1 MKNKKIIVIIIS
13 ILIIFVIGILTLI
26 IILNKNKNNAELPTN
41 VEEEEVPEDEQGEY
55 YYDKIILKD
64 TSKIKIMTI
73 SECVSAKTNNYYFVN
88 EAYTIRDS
96 EGTVYFTK
104 GKQQNQDKYYIV
116 CLDGYNHT
124 YSVEETDQSTYDNM
138 LQGNIDEK
146 YKQEATVEDIG
157 DNNFI
162 TIILSDSNI
171 ANMYFDIIKNLLN
184 SEPEVLY
191 DLLDSEYQQKRFG
204 NIESF
209 MEYVNDNKNKF
220 ANIQISK
227 YAKYTYDDYI
237 QYVCLDTNDEYYII
251 NEDTTTGDYKIL
263 LDTYTIDQPEFIE
276 KYDSA
281 SDIKKAGY
289 DIDKFMQAINAHD
302 YTYAYNC
309 LAESYKQNNFTTI
322 NSFRN
327 YIQNNFYSKNNYE
340 IKNGTKEGD
349 YYVYTVNITDAE
361 QDTSGLVQKN
371 FIVNIKDNREFEL
384 SFNVE

>member
-1 MKNKKIIVIIIS
+1 MKKKIIITLLILLLILLAI
-13 ILIIFVIGILTLI
+13 ILILTIFLKNSSSIENNNPDEDMSTGIDEYVEKEVSKMTSKTTLNMLLKWLNTDGENYCFVKEI
-26 IILNKNKNNAELPTN
+26 YRLNKDEI
-41 VEEEEVPEDEQGEY
+41 EE
-55 YYDKIILKD
+55 
-64 TSKIKIMTI
+64 
-73 SECVSAKTNNYYFVN
+73 YFVYAIQNN
-88 EAYTIRDS
+88 ENKYFVAYLDQENNTYMLEEISNTEYEDVKNEKINNKFLQVKTIEDNGS
-96 EGTVYFTK
+96 NE
-104 GKQQNQDKYYIV
+104 
-116 CLDGYNHT
+116 
-124 YSVEETDQSTYDNM
+124 YSIELM
-138 LQGNIDEK
+138 
-146 YKQEATVEDIG
+146 
-157 DNNFI
+157 
-162 TIILSDSNI
+162 SDVKI
-171 ANMYFDIIKNLLN
+171 ANMYFDIIKNILN

-191 DLLDSEYQQKRFG
+191 DILDTDYQQKRFG
-204 NIESF
+204 STENF
-209 MEYVNDNKNKF
+209 MEYVDNNKNKF
-220 ANIQISK
+220 ANMQISK
-227 YAKYTYDDYI
+227 YAKYTYEGYM
-237 QYVCLDTNDEYYII
+237 QYVCLDTNGEYYII
-251 NEDTTTGDYKIL
+251 NEYTTTGDYKIL

-281 SDIKKAGY
+281 SDIQKAGY
-289 DIDKFMQAINAHD
+289 NIDKFMQAINAHD

>member
-1 MKNKKIIVIIIS
+1 MKKKIIITLLILLLILLAI
-13 ILIIFVIGILTLI
+13 ILILTIFLKNSSSIENNNPDEDMSTGIDEYVEKEVSKMTSKTTLNMLLKWLNTDGENYCFVKEI
-26 IILNKNKNNAELPTN
+26 YRLNKDEIEEYFVYAIQNNESKYFVAYLDQENNTYMLEEISNAEY
-41 VEEEEVPEDEQGEY
+41 EDVKNEKINNKFLQVKTIEDNGSNEY
-55 YYDKIILKD
+55 SIEL
-64 TSKIKIMTI
+64 M
-73 SECVSAKTNNYYFVN
+73 
-88 EAYTIRDS
+88 
-96 EGTVYFTK
+96 
-104 GKQQNQDKYYIV
+104 
-116 CLDGYNHT
+116 
-124 YSVEETDQSTYDNM
+124 
-138 LQGNIDEK
+138 
-146 YKQEATVEDIG
+146 
-157 DNNFI
+157 
-162 TIILSDSNI
+162 SDVKI
-171 ANMYFDIIKNLLN
+171 ANMYFDIIKNILN

-191 DLLDSEYQQKRFG
+191 DILDTDYQQKRFG
-204 NIESF
+204 STENF
-209 MEYVNDNKNKF
+209 MEYVDNNKNKF
-220 ANIQISK
+220 ANMQISK
-227 YAKYTYDDYI
+227 YAKYTYEGYM
-237 QYVCLDTNDEYYII
+237 QYVCLDTNGEYYII

-281 SDIKKAGY
+281 SDIQKAGY
-289 DIDKFMQAINAHD
+289 NIDKFMQAINAHD

>member
-1 MKNKKIIVIIIS
+1 MKKKIIITLLILLLILLAI
-13 ILIIFVIGILTLI
+13 ILILTIFLKNSSSIENNNPDEDMSTGIDEYVEKEVSKMTSKTTLNMLLKWLNTDGENYCFVKEI
-26 IILNKNKNNAELPTN
+26 YRLNKDEI
-41 VEEEEVPEDEQGEY
+41 EE
-55 YYDKIILKD
+55 
-64 TSKIKIMTI
+64 
-73 SECVSAKTNNYYFVN
+73 YFVYAIQNN
-88 EAYTIRDS
+88 ENKYFVAYLDQENNTYMLEEISNTDYEDVKNEKINNKFLQVKTIEDNGS
-96 EGTVYFTK
+96 NE
-104 GKQQNQDKYYIV
+104 
-116 CLDGYNHT
+116 
-124 YSVEETDQSTYDNM
+124 YSIELM
-138 LQGNIDEK
+138 
-146 YKQEATVEDIG
+146 
-157 DNNFI
+157 
-162 TIILSDSNI
+162 SDVKI
-171 ANMYFDIIKNLLN
+171 ANMYFDIIKNILN

-191 DLLDSEYQQKRFG
+191 DILDTDYQQKRFG
-204 NIESF
+204 STENF
-209 MEYVNDNKNKF
+209 MEYVDNNKNKF
-220 ANIQISK
+220 ANMQISK
-227 YAKYTYDDYI
+227 YAKYTYEGYM
-237 QYVCLDTNDEYYII
+237 QYVCLDTNGEYYII

-281 SDIKKAGY
+281 SDIQKAGY
-289 DIDKFMQAINAHD
+289 NIDKFMQAINAHD

>member
-1 MKNKKIIVIIIS
+1 MNKDEI
-13 ILIIFVIGILTLI
+13 
-26 IILNKNKNNAELPTN
+26 
-41 VEEEEVPEDEQGEY
+41 EE
-55 YYDKIILKD
+55 
-64 TSKIKIMTI
+64 
-73 SECVSAKTNNYYFVN
+73 YFVYAIQNN
-88 EAYTIRDS
+88 ENKYFVAYLDQENNTYMLEEISNTEYEDVKNEKINNKFLQVKTIEDNGS
-96 EGTVYFTK
+96 NE
-104 GKQQNQDKYYIV
+104 
-116 CLDGYNHT
+116 
-124 YSVEETDQSTYDNM
+124 YSIELM
-138 LQGNIDEK
+138 
-146 YKQEATVEDIG
+146 
-157 DNNFI
+157 
-162 TIILSDSNI
+162 SDVKI
-171 ANMYFDIIKNLLN
+171 ANMYFDIIKNILN

-191 DLLDSEYQQKRFG
+191 DILDTDYQQKRFG
-204 NIESF
+204 STENF
-209 MEYVNDNKNKF
+209 MEYVDNNKNKF
-220 ANIQISK
+220 ANMQISK
-227 YAKYTYDDYI
+227 YAKYTYEGYM
-237 QYVCLDTNDEYYII
+237 QYVCLDTNGEYYII

-281 SDIKKAGY
+281 SDIQKAGY
-289 DIDKFMQAINAHD
+289 NIDKFMQAINAHD

>member
-1 MKNKKIIVIIIS
+1 MKKKIIIILLILLLTLLAI
-13 ILIIFVIGILTLI
+13 ILILTNFLKNNSSIENNNPDEDMSTGIDEYVEKEVSKMTSKTTLNMLLKWLNTDGENYCFVKEIYR
-26 IILNKNKNNAELPTN
+26 LNKDEI
-41 VEEEEVPEDEQGEY
+41 EE
-55 YYDKIILKD
+55 
-64 TSKIKIMTI
+64 
-73 SECVSAKTNNYYFVN
+73 YFVYAIQNN
-88 EAYTIRDS
+88 ENKYFVAYLDQENNTYMLEEISNTEYEDVKNEKINNKFLQVKTIEDNGS
-96 EGTVYFTK
+96 NE
-104 GKQQNQDKYYIV
+104 
-116 CLDGYNHT
+116 
-124 YSVEETDQSTYDNM
+124 YSIELM
-138 LQGNIDEK
+138 
-146 YKQEATVEDIG
+146 
-157 DNNFI
+157 
-162 TIILSDSNI
+162 SDVKI
-171 ANMYFDIIKNLLN
+171 ANMYFDIIKNILN

-191 DLLDSEYQQKRFG
+191 DILDTDYQQKRFG
-204 NIESF
+204 STENF
-209 MEYVNDNKNKF
+209 MEYVDNNKNKF
-220 ANIQISK
+220 ANMQISK
-227 YAKYTYDDYI
+227 YAKYTYEGYM
-237 QYVCLDTNDEYYII
+237 QYVCLDTNGEYYII

-263 LDTYTIDQPEFIE
+263 LDTYTIDQPELIE

-281 SDIKKAGY
+281 SDIQKAGY
-289 DIDKFMQAINAHD
+289 NIDKFMQAINAHD

>member
-1 MKNKKIIVIIIS
+1 MKKKIIIILLILLLTLLAI
-13 ILIIFVIGILTLI
+13 ILILTNFLKNNSSIENNNPDEDMSTGIDEYVEKEVSKMTSKTTLNMLLKWLNTDGENYCFVKEIYR
-26 IILNKNKNNAELPTN
+26 LNKDEI
-41 VEEEEVPEDEQGEY
+41 EE
-55 YYDKIILKD
+55 
-64 TSKIKIMTI
+64 
-73 SECVSAKTNNYYFVN
+73 YFVYAIQNN
-88 EAYTIRDS
+88 ENKYFVAYLDQENNTYMLEEISNTEYEDVKNEKINNKFLQVKTIEDNGS
-96 EGTVYFTK
+96 NE
-104 GKQQNQDKYYIV
+104 
-116 CLDGYNHT
+116 
-124 YSVEETDQSTYDNM
+124 YSIELM
-138 LQGNIDEK
+138 
-146 YKQEATVEDIG
+146 
-157 DNNFI
+157 
-162 TIILSDSNI
+162 SDVKI
-171 ANMYFDIIKNLLN
+171 ANMYFDIIKNILN

-191 DLLDSEYQQKRFG
+191 DILDTDYQQKRFG
-204 NIESF
+204 STENF
-209 MEYVNDNKNKF
+209 MEYVDNNKNKF
-220 ANIQISK
+220 ANMQISK
-227 YAKYTYDDYI
+227 YAKYTYEGYM
-237 QYVCLDTNDEYYII
+237 QYVCLDTNGEYYII

-281 SDIKKAGY
+281 SDIQKAGY
-289 DIDKFMQAINAHD
+289 NIDKFMQAINAHD

>member
-1 MKNKKIIVIIIS
+1 MKKKIIITLLILLLILLAI
-13 ILIIFVIGILTLI
+13 ILILTNFLKNSSSIDNNNPDEDMSTGIDEYVEKEVSKMTSKTTLNMLLKWLNTSGEDYCFVKEIYR
-26 IILNKNKNNAELPTN
+26 LNKDEIEEYFVYVIQNNESKYFVAYLDQENNTYMLEEISNAEY
-41 VEEEEVPEDEQGEY
+41 EDVKNEKINNKFLQVKTIEDNGSNEY
-55 YYDKIILKD
+55 SIEL
-64 TSKIKIMTI
+64 M
-73 SECVSAKTNNYYFVN
+73 
-88 EAYTIRDS
+88 
-96 EGTVYFTK
+96 
-104 GKQQNQDKYYIV
+104 
-116 CLDGYNHT
+116 
-124 YSVEETDQSTYDNM
+124 
-138 LQGNIDEK
+138 
-146 YKQEATVEDIG
+146 
-157 DNNFI
+157 
-162 TIILSDSNI
+162 SDVKI
-171 ANMYFDIIKNLLN
+171 ANMYFDIIKNILN

-191 DLLDSEYQQKRFG
+191 DILDTDYQQKRFG
-204 NIESF
+204 STENF
-209 MEYVNDNKNKF
+209 MEYVDNNKNKF
-220 ANIQISK
+220 ANMQISK
-227 YAKYTYDDYI
+227 YAKYTYEGYM
-237 QYVCLDTNDEYYII
+237 QYVCLDTNGEYYII

-281 SDIKKAGY
+281 SDIQKAGY
-289 DIDKFMQAINAHD
+289 NIDKFMQAINAHD

>member
-1 MKNKKIIVIIIS
+1 MKKKIIITLLILLLILLAI
-13 ILIIFVIGILTLI
+13 ILILTIFLKNSSSIDNNNPDEDMSTGIDEYVEKEVSKMTSKTTLNMLLKWLNTDGENYCFVKEI
-26 IILNKNKNNAELPTN
+26 YRLNKDEI
-41 VEEEEVPEDEQGEY
+41 EE
-55 YYDKIILKD
+55 
-64 TSKIKIMTI
+64 
-73 SECVSAKTNNYYFVN
+73 YFVYAIQNN
-88 EAYTIRDS
+88 ENKYFVAYLDQENNTYMLEEISNTEYEDVKNEKINNKFLQVKTIEDNGS
-96 EGTVYFTK
+96 NE
-104 GKQQNQDKYYIV
+104 
-116 CLDGYNHT
+116 
-124 YSVEETDQSTYDNM
+124 YSIELM
-138 LQGNIDEK
+138 
-146 YKQEATVEDIG
+146 
-157 DNNFI
+157 
-162 TIILSDSNI
+162 SDVKI
-171 ANMYFDIIKNLLN
+171 ANMYFDIIKNILN

-191 DLLDSEYQQKRFG
+191 DILDTDYQQKRFG
-204 NIESF
+204 STENF
-209 MEYVNDNKNKF
+209 MEYVDNNKNKF
-220 ANIQISK
+220 ANMQISK
-227 YAKYTYDDYI
+227 YAKYTYEGYM
-237 QYVCLDTNDEYYII
+237 QYVCLDTNGEYYII
-251 NEDTTTGDYKIL
+251 NEYTTTGDYKIL

-281 SDIKKAGY
+281 SDIQKAGY
-289 DIDKFMQAINAHD
+289 NIDKFMQAINAHD

>member
-1 MKNKKIIVIIIS
+1 MKKKIIIILLILLLTLLAI
-13 ILIIFVIGILTLI
+13 ILILTNFLKNNSSIENNNPDEDMSTGIDEYVEKEVSKMTSKTTLNMLLKWLNTDGENYCFVKEIYR
-26 IILNKNKNNAELPTN
+26 LNKDEI
-41 VEEEEVPEDEQGEY
+41 EE
-55 YYDKIILKD
+55 
-64 TSKIKIMTI
+64 
-73 SECVSAKTNNYYFVN
+73 YFVYAIQNN
-88 EAYTIRDS
+88 ENKYFVAYLDQENNTYMLEEISNTEYEDVKNEKINNKFLQVKTIEDNGS
-96 EGTVYFTK
+96 NE
-104 GKQQNQDKYYIV
+104 
-116 CLDGYNHT
+116 
-124 YSVEETDQSTYDNM
+124 YSIELM
-138 LQGNIDEK
+138 
-146 YKQEATVEDIG
+146 
-157 DNNFI
+157 
-162 TIILSDSNI
+162 SDVKI
-171 ANMYFDIIKNLLN
+171 ANMYFDIIKNILN

-191 DLLDSEYQQKRFG
+191 DILDTDYQQKRFG

-289 DIDKFMQAINAHD
+289 NIDKFMQAINAHD

>member
-1 MKNKKIIVIIIS
+1 MKKKIIIMLLILLLTLLAI
-13 ILIIFVIGILTLI
+13 ILILTNFLKNNSSIDNNNPDEDMSTGIDEYVEKEVTKMTSKTTLNMLLKWLNSNEDEYCFVKEIYR
-26 IILNKNKNNAELPTN
+26 LNKNEI
-41 VEEEEVPEDEQGEY
+41 EE
-55 YYDKIILKD
+55 
-64 TSKIKIMTI
+64 
-73 SECVSAKTNNYYFVN
+73 YFVYVIQNN
-88 EAYTIRDS
+88 ENKYFVAY
-96 EGTVYFTK
+96 
-104 GKQQNQDKYYIV
+104 
-116 CLDGYNHT
+116 LDQENNLYML
-124 YSVEETDQSTYDNM
+124 EEISNTEYEDVKNEKINNKF
-138 LQGNIDEK
+138 LQEKAIENNGNNE
-146 YKQEATVEDIG
+146 YTFE
-157 DNNFI
+157 
-162 TIILSDSNI
+162 LMSDVKI
-171 ANMYFDIIKNLLN
+171 ANMYFDIIKNILN

-191 DLLDSEYQQKRFG
+191 DILDTDYQQKKFG
-204 NIESF
+204 SIENF
-209 MEYVNDNKNKF
+209 MEYVDNNKNRF
-220 ANIQISK
+220 ANMQISK
-227 YAKYTYDDYI
+227 YAKYTYEGYM
-237 QYVCLDTNDEYYII
+237 QYVCLDTNGEYYII

-281 SDIKKAGY
+281 SDIQKAGY
-289 DIDKFMQAINAHD
+289 NIDKFMQAINAHD

>member
-1 MKNKKIIVIIIS
+1 MKKKIIIILLILLLTLLAI
-13 ILIIFVIGILTLI
+13 ILILTNFLKNNSSIENNNPDEDMSTGIDEYVEKEVSKMTSKTTLNMLLKWLNTDGENYCFVKEIYR
-26 IILNKNKNNAELPTN
+26 LNKDEI
-41 VEEEEVPEDEQGEY
+41 EE
-55 YYDKIILKD
+55 
-64 TSKIKIMTI
+64 
-73 SECVSAKTNNYYFVN
+73 YFVYAIQNN
-88 EAYTIRDS
+88 ENKYFVAYLDQENNTYMLEEISNTEYEDVKNEKINNKFLQVKTIEDNGS
-96 EGTVYFTK
+96 NE
-104 GKQQNQDKYYIV
+104 
-116 CLDGYNHT
+116 
-124 YSVEETDQSTYDNM
+124 YSIELM
-138 LQGNIDEK
+138 
-146 YKQEATVEDIG
+146 
-157 DNNFI
+157 
-162 TIILSDSNI
+162 SDVKI
-171 ANMYFDIIKNLLN
+171 ANMYFDIIKNILN

-191 DLLDSEYQQKRFG
+191 DILDTDYQQKRFG
-204 NIESF
+204 STENF
-209 MEYVNDNKNKF
+209 MEYVDNNKNKF
-220 ANIQISK
+220 ANMQISK
-227 YAKYTYDDYI
+227 YAKYTYEGYM
-237 QYVCLDTNDEYYII
+237 QYVCLDTNGEYYII
-251 NEDTTTGDYKIL
+251 NEYTTTGDYKIL

-281 SDIKKAGY
+281 SDIQKAGY
-289 DIDKFMQAINAHD
+289 NIDKFMQAINAHD

>member
-1 MKNKKIIVIIIS
+1 MKKKIIITLLILLLILLAI
-13 ILIIFVIGILTLI
+13 ILILTIFLKNSSSIENNNPDEDMSTGIDEYVEKEVSKMTSKTTLNMLLKWLNTDGENYCFVKEI
-26 IILNKNKNNAELPTN
+26 YRLNKDEI
-41 VEEEEVPEDEQGEY
+41 EE
-55 YYDKIILKD
+55 
-64 TSKIKIMTI
+64 
-73 SECVSAKTNNYYFVN
+73 YFVYAIQNN
-88 EAYTIRDS
+88 ENKYFVAYLDQENNTYMLEEISNTEYEDVKNEKINNKFLQVKTIEDNGS
-96 EGTVYFTK
+96 NE
-104 GKQQNQDKYYIV
+104 
-116 CLDGYNHT
+116 
-124 YSVEETDQSTYDNM
+124 YSIELM
-138 LQGNIDEK
+138 
-146 YKQEATVEDIG
+146 
-157 DNNFI
+157 
-162 TIILSDSNI
+162 SDVKI
-171 ANMYFDIIKNLLN
+171 ANMYFDIIKNILN

-191 DLLDSEYQQKRFG
+191 DILDTDYQQKRFG
-204 NIESF
+204 STENF
-209 MEYVNDNKNKF
+209 MEYVDNNKNKF
-220 ANIQISK
+220 ANMQISK
-227 YAKYTYDDYI
+227 YAKYTYEGYM
-237 QYVCLDTNDEYYII
+237 QYVCLDTNGEYYII

-281 SDIKKAGY
+281 SDIQKAGY
-289 DIDKFMQAINAHD
+289 NIDKFMQAINAHD

-371 FIVNIKDNREFEL
+371 FIVNIKNNREFEL

>member
-1 MKNKKIIVIIIS
+1 MKKKIIITLLILLLILLAI
-13 ILIIFVIGILTLI
+13 ILILTIFLKNSSSIDNNNPDEDMSTGIDEYVEKEVSKMTSKTTLNMLLKWLNTSGEDYCFVKEI
-26 IILNKNKNNAELPTN
+26 YRLNKDEIEEYFVYAIQNNESKYFVAYLDQENNTYMLEEISNAEY
-41 VEEEEVPEDEQGEY
+41 EDVKNEKINNKFLQVKTIEDNGSNEY
-55 YYDKIILKD
+55 SIEL
-64 TSKIKIMTI
+64 M
-73 SECVSAKTNNYYFVN
+73 
-88 EAYTIRDS
+88 
-96 EGTVYFTK
+96 
-104 GKQQNQDKYYIV
+104 
-116 CLDGYNHT
+116 
-124 YSVEETDQSTYDNM
+124 
-138 LQGNIDEK
+138 
-146 YKQEATVEDIG
+146 
-157 DNNFI
+157 
-162 TIILSDSNI
+162 SDVKI
-171 ANMYFDIIKNLLN
+171 ANMYFDIIKNILN

-191 DLLDSEYQQKRFG
+191 DILDTDYQQKRFG
-204 NIESF
+204 STENF
-209 MEYVNDNKNKF
+209 MEYVDNNKNKF
-220 ANIQISK
+220 ANMQISK
-227 YAKYTYDDYI
+227 YAKYTYEGYM
-237 QYVCLDTNDEYYII
+237 QYVCLDTNGEYYII

-281 SDIKKAGY
+281 SDIQKAGY
-289 DIDKFMQAINAHD
+289 NIDKFMQAINAHD

>member
-1 MKNKKIIVIIIS
+1 MKKKIIITLLILLLILLAI
-13 ILIIFVIGILTLI
+13 ILILTIFLKNSSSIENNNPDEDMSTGIDEYVEKEVSKMTSKTTLNMLLKWLNTDGENYCFVKEI
-26 IILNKNKNNAELPTN
+26 YRLNKDEI
-41 VEEEEVPEDEQGEY
+41 EE
-55 YYDKIILKD
+55 
-64 TSKIKIMTI
+64 
-73 SECVSAKTNNYYFVN
+73 YFVYAIQNN
-88 EAYTIRDS
+88 ENKYFVAYLDQENNTYMLEEISNTEYENVKNEKINNKFLQVKTIEDNGS
-96 EGTVYFTK
+96 NE
-104 GKQQNQDKYYIV
+104 
-116 CLDGYNHT
+116 
-124 YSVEETDQSTYDNM
+124 YSIELM
-138 LQGNIDEK
+138 
-146 YKQEATVEDIG
+146 
-157 DNNFI
+157 
-162 TIILSDSNI
+162 SDVKI
-171 ANMYFDIIKNLLN
+171 ANMYFDIIKNILN

-191 DLLDSEYQQKRFG
+191 DILDTDYQQKRFG
-204 NIESF
+204 STENF
-209 MEYVNDNKNKF
+209 MEYVDNNKNKF
-220 ANIQISK
+220 ANMQISK
-227 YAKYTYDDYI
+227 YAKYTYEGYM
-237 QYVCLDTNDEYYII
+237 QYVCLDTNGEYYII

-281 SDIKKAGY
+281 SDIQKAGY
-289 DIDKFMQAINAHD
+289 NIDKFMQAINAHD

>member
-1 MKNKKIIVIIIS
+1 MKKKIIITLLILLLILLAI
-13 ILIIFVIGILTLI
+13 ILILTNFL
-26 IILNKNKNNAELPTN
+26 KNNSSIDNNNPDEDMSTGIDEY
-41 VEEEEVPEDEQGEY
+41 VEKEVT
-55 YYDKIILKD
+55 KM
-64 TSKIKIMTI
+64 TSKTTLNMLLKWLNSNEDDYCFVKEIYRLNRNEI
-73 SECVSAKTNNYYFVN
+73 EEYFVYVIQNN
-88 EAYTIRDS
+88 ENKYFVAYLDQENNTYMLEEISNTEYEDVKNEKINNKFLQVKTIEDNGS
-96 EGTVYFTK
+96 NE
-104 GKQQNQDKYYIV
+104 
-116 CLDGYNHT
+116 
-124 YSVEETDQSTYDNM
+124 YSIELM
-138 LQGNIDEK
+138 
-146 YKQEATVEDIG
+146 
-157 DNNFI
+157 
-162 TIILSDSNI
+162 SDVKI
-171 ANMYFDIIKNLLN
+171 ANMYFDIIKNILN

-191 DLLDSEYQQKRFG
+191 DILDTDYQQKKFG
-204 NIESF
+204 SIENF
-209 MEYVNDNKNKF
+209 MEYVDNNKNRF
-220 ANIQISK
+220 TNMQISK
-227 YAKYTYDDYI
+227 YAKYTYEGYM
-237 QYVCLDTNDEYYII
+237 QYVCLDTNGEYYII

-281 SDIKKAGY
+281 SDIQKAGY
-289 DIDKFMQAINAHD
+289 NIDKFMQAINAHD